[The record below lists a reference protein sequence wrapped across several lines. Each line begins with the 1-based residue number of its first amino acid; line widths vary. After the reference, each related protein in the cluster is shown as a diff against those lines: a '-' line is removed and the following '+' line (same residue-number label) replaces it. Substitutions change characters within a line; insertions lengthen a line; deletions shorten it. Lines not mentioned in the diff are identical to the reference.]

1 MCIIILLYLAGS
13 PALAASVVHHQT
25 LHFHSHV

>member
-1 MCIIILLYLAGS
+1 LLYLPGS